1 MSGLRA
7 ELQKAP
13 PTQHARLQLQRSTSE
28 APTVP
33 KHQHSH
39 HHPHLHHRDRAEK
52 IEKSSTASLL
62 PSATI
67 DGTKSE
73 GVTPNGSQ
81 YGSRRTSVVP
91 SADDM
96 PGPIGWQEK
105 RRVVKEGELKAERD
119 KCALRATYVS
129 SLWKLALYL

>member
-1 MSGLRA
+1 MMSGIGA

-13 PTQHARLQLQRSTSE
+13 PAQPARLQLQRSTSDT
-28 APTVP
+28 PTVP
-33 KHQHSH
+33 KHQRSH
-39 HHPHLHHRDRAEK
+39 HHPHLHHRDKAEK
-52 IEKSSTASLL
+52 PEKSSTASLL
-62 PSATI
+62 PSVTF

-96 PGPIGWQEK
+96 PGPIGRQEK
-105 RRVVKEGELKAERD
+105 RRVVKDGELKAERE
-119 KCALRATYVS
+119 KSALRAAYVS
-129 SLWKLALYL
+129 RL

>member
-1 MSGLRA
+1 MSGIGA

-13 PTQHARLQLQRSTSE
+13 PAQPARLQLQRSTSD

-33 KHQHSH
+33 KHQRSH
-39 HHPHLHHRDRAEK
+39 HHPHLHHRDKAEK
-52 IEKSSTASLL
+52 PEKSSTASLL
-62 PSATI
+62 PSVSF

-96 PGPIGWQEK
+96 PGPIGRQEK
-105 RRVVKEGELKAERD
+105 RRVVKDGELKAERE
-119 KCALRATYVS
+119 KSALRAAYVS
-129 SLWKLALYL
+129 RL

>member
-1 MSGLRA
+1 MSGIGA

-13 PTQHARLQLQRSTSE
+13 PAQPARLQLQRSTSD
-28 APTVP
+28 APAVP
-33 KHQHSH
+33 KHQRSH
-39 HHPHLHHRDRAEK
+39 HHPHLHHRDKAEK
-52 IEKSSTASLL
+52 PEKSSTASLL
-62 PSATI
+62 PSVSF

-96 PGPIGWQEK
+96 PGPIGRQEK
-105 RRVVKEGELKAERD
+105 RRVVKDGELKAERE
-119 KCALRATYVS
+119 KSALRAAYVS
-129 SLWKLALYL
+129 RL